1 MVPSRIIDWIDALKQ
16 AQGPILNKCFMGYSL
31 TIKFE
36 WSLHRVGAFVCFQG
50 VFIKLYQDKETASVF
65 LYWLFSATSNSILMR
80 VWLLASWKRTL
91 GYFQKQ
97 SERGFSQLS
106 EISSGLSTHL
116 CNLDKMLSEFWNL
129 FCAWSFMV
137 YGALGFSLHGNSK
150 THKNWSKLLKF
161 LLVLIQCL
169 KWLAVR

>member
-1 MVPSRIIDWIDALKQ
+1 MASNRELEYAYEFYWVSMVPSRIIDWIDALEE

-80 VWLLASWKRTL
+80 VWLLLASWKRTL

-97 SERGFSQLS
+97 SEREAFHNCRKL
-106 EISSGLSTHL
+106 
-116 CNLDKMLSEFWNL
+116 
-129 FCAWSFMV
+129 
-137 YGALGFSLHGNSK
+137 ALGFPHTCVTSTKCYQNFETCFVHDLS
-150 THKNWSKLLKF
+150 WSILYM
-161 LLVLIQCL
+161 
-169 KWLAVR
+169 VR